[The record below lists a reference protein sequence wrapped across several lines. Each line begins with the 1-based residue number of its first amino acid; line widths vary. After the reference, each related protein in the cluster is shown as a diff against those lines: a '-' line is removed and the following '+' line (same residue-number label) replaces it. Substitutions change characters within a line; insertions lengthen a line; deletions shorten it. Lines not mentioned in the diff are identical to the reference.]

1 MDLGQALFRL
11 IATPDVAYVLLV
23 LGLISLAVSIST
35 PGSGLAEVAAGLC
48 LVLAVIGL
56 AQLPV
61 NLAGLVLLLLG
72 VALFIADLKFQ
83 SGLMAL
89 SATITLALGSLFLFE
104 FSAAATGVSLWL
116 IAIVTAGTAAFFV
129 FGLTRVVDAMRLK
142 PEISQKN
149 LLGAS
154 GIIVVAPSAANH
166 LVGTAQVR
174 SEIWTVRASEPL
186 APGTP
191 VTVEDVDGLT
201 LKVNKA

>member
-23 LGLISLAVSIST
+23 LGLISIAVAIGT
-35 PGSGLAEVAAGLC
+35 PGTGLAEVAAVLC
-48 LVLAVIGL
+48 LVLSVIGL

-61 NLAGLVLLLLG
+61 NLAGLMLMLLG
-72 VALFIADLKFQ
+72 VAVFVADLKFQ

-89 SATITLALGSLFLFE
+89 GATVTLALGSLFLFE

-129 FGLTRVVDAMRLK
+129 FGLARVVDAMRLK
-142 PEISQKN
+142 PEISQTN
-149 LLGAS
+149 LVGAS
-154 GIIVVAPSAANH
+154 GVIVVAPSAANH

-186 APGTP
+186 EHGTP
-191 VTVEDVDGLT
+191 VTVEEVDGLT
-201 LKVNKA
+201 LKVNKS